1 MLKYDSFRLAIIYVI
16 VSQTPKLLLRKITFF
31 FTIYKKM
38 SSQTIEMKF
47 NELSNNMSIKLINGL
62 RLYISLIKK
71 NIDNGKKS

>member
-1 MLKYDSFRLAIIYVI
+1 
-16 VSQTPKLLLRKITFF
+16 
-31 FTIYKKM
+31 M

-71 NIDNGKKS
+71 NIDNGKKSLKLLTLVFKTKK